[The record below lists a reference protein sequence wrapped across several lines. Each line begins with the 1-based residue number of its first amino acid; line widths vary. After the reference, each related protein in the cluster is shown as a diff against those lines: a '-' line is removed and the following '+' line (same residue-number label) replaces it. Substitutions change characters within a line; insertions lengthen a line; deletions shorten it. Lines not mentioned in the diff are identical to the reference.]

1 VAIDE
6 PREVSDLAPE
16 LSCAFATS
24 PESHEHARIAE
35 QLGYRR
41 AFFYDSPPLYPDV
54 WVQLCRAAE
63 RTERIGLGPGVL
75 VPSNRH
81 PMTNA
86 AAIATLVGLAGDDRV
101 VVAVGSGFTGR
112 MAMGQRALRWDDVAD
127 YVRALQGLL
136 RGERVVWD
144 GAPIE
149 MLHTPGFAPA
159 RPIEV
164 PFVIAAG
171 GPKGIAVAHELGAG
185 VFGAS
190 PISGFEWSISLLYG
204 TVLRDGED
212 AASPRV
218 AEAAGH
224 AGAVTLHYSH
234 EHGLLG
240 EEQLREW
247 RGAYEDVPAHERHL
261 AMHYGHLVL
270 VNERDRPF
278 VTPELLGSFGLARS
292 AGEWREKLAALEEAG
307 ATEVAYQPA
316 GPDIPRELEAF
327 AEAARS

>member
-1 VAIDE
+1 
-6 PREVSDLAPE
+6 LALE

-35 QLGYRR
+35 SLGYRR

-86 AAIATLVGLAGDDRV
+86 AAIATLVGLAGDERV
-101 VVAVGSGFTGR
+101 VVAIGSGFTGR
-112 MAMGQRALRWDDVAD
+112 MAMGQRALRWADVAE
-127 YVRALQGLL
+127 YVRTLQGLL
-136 RGERVVWD
+136 RGERVIWD

-149 MLHTPGFAPA
+149 MLHAPGFAPP
-159 RPIEV
+159 RPIHV
-164 PFVIAAG
+164 PFVIGAG
-171 GPKGIAVAHELGAG
+171 GPKGIAVAQELGDG
-185 VFGAS
+185 VFGGF
-190 PISGFEWSISLLYG
+190 PIPGFDWSIALLYG

-218 AEAAGH
+218 AQAAGH
-224 AGAVTLHYSH
+224 AGAMMLHYGH
-234 EHGLLG
+234 EYGLLD

-247 RGAYEDVPAHERHL
+247 RAAYQDVPQHERHM

-278 VTPELLGSFGLARS
+278 ITPELLQNFGLALPPE
-292 AGEWREKLAALEEAG
+292 GWREKLAALEGAG
-307 ATEVAYQPA
+307 ATEIAYQPA
-316 GPDIPRELEAF
+316 GPDIPRELEEF
-327 AEAARS
+327 AEAARG